1 MGSLAGITGG
11 RRVLLAVA
19 APKEA
24 AAVLAAFSMQPPVR
38 EWTLIPLNERF
49 DLVVTG
55 VGKAAAAGAVAR
67 VIDPARHGLVLSV
80 GIAGSIGR
88 AAGIGSV
95 VLATRCELA
104 DDGVQSSDG
113 YRPLSSSGFGPF
125 PPDKASGIDVPPSVI
140 AVLQPLADVLGPV
153 ATVSLC
159 SGTDTAAEA
168 LEQRAFAAEAME
180 GAAVALVAVR
190 LGVSFGELRV
200 VSNNTGER
208 SRQRWDMAVA
218 FASLTAVLGRL
229 AAL

>member
-1 MGSLAGITGG
+1 MN
-11 RRVLLAVA
+11 
-19 APKEA
+19 
-24 AAVLAAFSMQPPVR
+24 PPIP
-38 EWTLIPLNERF
+38 EWKLIPLNERF
-49 DLVVTG
+49 DLIVTG

-88 AAGIGSV
+88 AASIGSV

-113 YRPLSSSGFGPF
+113 YRPLAASGFGPF
-125 PPDKASGIDVPPSVI
+125 PPDNASGIDVPPSVI
-140 AVLQPLADVLGPV
+140 AALQPLADVLGPV

-159 SGTDTAAEA
+159 SGTDAAAEA

-180 GAAVALVAVR
+180 GAAVALAAVR
-190 LGVSFGELRV
+190 LGVPFGELRV

-208 SRQRWDMAVA
+208 ARQRWDLPVA
-218 FASLTAVLGRL
+218 FASLTGVLGRL
-229 AAL
+229 ATL